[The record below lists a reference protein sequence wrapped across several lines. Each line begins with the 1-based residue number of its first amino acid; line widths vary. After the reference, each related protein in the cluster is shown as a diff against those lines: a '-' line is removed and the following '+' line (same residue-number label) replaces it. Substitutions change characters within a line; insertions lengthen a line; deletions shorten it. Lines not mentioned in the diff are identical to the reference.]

1 MYDHLVL
8 ECQQDCEWRMW
19 GLRRK
24 QRERVYA
31 REKKIPCVI
40 VHIRERVCEKK
51 WESCEEAGVCVCWGG
66 GGGLGDQQTW

>member
-1 MYDHLVL
+1 M
-8 ECQQDCEWRMW
+8 
-19 GLRRK
+19 
-24 QRERVYA
+24 YA

-66 GGGLGDQQTW
+66 GGGGDGERQTWL